1 MKRETVQISAEDL
14 GRQREFA
21 DRLRA
26 MFAQRQAHPRACVDT
41 FGCQQNVADG
51 QKLMGMLQ
59 DCGFTLI
66 DEPQEADVVILNT
79 CAVREHA
86 EDRVFG
92 NLGALTHGKKEHPEQ
107 ILCLCGCM
115 AQEPRVSE
123 RVKKSYPMVNL
134 VFGPHALWKFPEL
147 LKEHPEQILCLCGC
161 MAQEPRVSE
170 RVKKSY
176 PMVNLVF
183 GPHAL
188 WKFPELLWQ
197 VYDSRKRVFSVADE
211 DGSIAEGIPV
221 VREKGV
227 KAWVSIMYGCN
238 NFCSYCIVPYVRGRE
253 RSRRPEDVLAEVREL
268 VEAGYKDITLSIMY
282 GCNNFCS
289 YCIVPYVRGRE
300 RSRRPEDVLAEVREL
315 VEAGYKDITLL
326 GQNVNS
332 YGNDLDLGYDFAD
345 LLSDIDQIP
354 GEYRIRFM
362 SSHPKD
368 ATKKL
373 FDTMAR
379 CGHVCKQ
386 LHLPFQSGNDRVLQE
401 MNRRYTRR
409 QYLDLIQYAKS
420 VMPGLVV
427 TSDVIIGFPGET
439 EAEAM
444 DTVSLVEEVGF
455 DALFTFI
462 QYAKSVMPGLVV
474 TSDVIIGFPGETEAE
489 AMDTVSL
496 VEEVGFDALFTFIYS
511 PRPGTKAAEMPDPA
525 TRQEK
530 QAWFDRLLE
539 VQNAMSAKLHAQ
551 YVGSTLR
558 VLVDGLSDDPDYPL
572 ASRTDG
578 NRLVRI
584 KGPESLVGQ
593 FADVRITGSNTWA
606 LYGEL
611 V

>member
-107 ILCLCGCM
+107 ILCLCGC
-115 AQEPRVSE
+115 
-123 RVKKSYPMVNL
+123 L
-134 VFGPHALWKFPEL
+134 
-147 LKEHPEQILCLCGC
+147 
-161 MAQEPRVSE
+161 AQEPRVSE

-227 KAWVSIMYGCN
+227 KAWV
-238 NFCSYCIVPYVRGRE
+238 
-253 RSRRPEDVLAEVREL
+253 
-268 VEAGYKDITLSIMY
+268 SIMY

-462 QYAKSVMPGLVV
+462 
-474 TSDVIIGFPGETEAE
+474 
-489 AMDTVSL
+489 
-496 VEEVGFDALFTFIYS
+496 YS

>member
-147 LKEHPEQILCLCGC
+147 L
-161 MAQEPRVSE
+161 
-170 RVKKSY
+170 
-176 PMVNLVF
+176 
-183 GPHAL
+183 
-188 WKFPELLWQ
+188 WQ

-211 DGSIAEGIPV
+211 DGSISEGIPV

-268 VEAGYKDITLSIMY
+268 VET
-282 GCNNFCS
+282 
-289 YCIVPYVRGRE
+289 
-300 RSRRPEDVLAEVREL
+300 
-315 VEAGYKDITLL
+315 GYKDITLL

-409 QYLDLIQYAKS
+409 QYLDL
-420 VMPGLVV
+420 
-427 TSDVIIGFPGET
+427 
-439 EAEAM
+439 
-444 DTVSLVEEVGF
+444 
-455 DALFTFI
+455 I

>member
-21 DRLRA
+21 DRLRS

-147 LKEHPEQILCLCGC
+147 L
-161 MAQEPRVSE
+161 
-170 RVKKSY
+170 
-176 PMVNLVF
+176 
-183 GPHAL
+183 
-188 WKFPELLWQ
+188 WQ

-227 KAWVSIMYGCN
+227 KAWV
-238 NFCSYCIVPYVRGRE
+238 
-253 RSRRPEDVLAEVREL
+253 
-268 VEAGYKDITLSIMY
+268 SIMY

-462 QYAKSVMPGLVV
+462 
-474 TSDVIIGFPGETEAE
+474 
-489 AMDTVSL
+489 
-496 VEEVGFDALFTFIYS
+496 YS